1 MYDIGYFPP
10 RTPIM
15 KTVDT
20 VKGRSMSVNADNL
33 IGTFVRARRRDRKLT
48 QARLAALAGV
58 TRALVIDIERGKP
71 TLRID
76 GVERVLSVFGKRLG
90 PVAMDRS
97 IDSEPIDD
105 R

>member
-1 MYDIGYFPP
+1 MSTTADDHIG
-10 RTPIM
+10 
-15 KTVDT
+15 
-20 VKGRSMSVNADNL
+20 S
-33 IGTFVRARRRDRKLT
+33 FVRARRRDRKLT

-90 PVAMDRS
+90 PVDMERGHDNEAAR
-97 IDSEPIDD
+97 
-105 R
+105 